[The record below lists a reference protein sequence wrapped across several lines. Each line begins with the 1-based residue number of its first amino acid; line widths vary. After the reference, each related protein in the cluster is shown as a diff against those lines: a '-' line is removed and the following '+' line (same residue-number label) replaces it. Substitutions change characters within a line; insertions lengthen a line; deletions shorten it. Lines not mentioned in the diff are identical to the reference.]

1 MQVGNVT
8 STVITGATIAGNLNP
23 GPYFMN
29 TFGQVYEAWR
39 LYSDTNGAFTESV
52 IGNPKGEYSVL
63 PAGVVGQQ
71 KAIAVPSRLYFT
83 KTAEKPLAGV
93 RMGIKDIYDIKGLR
107 TSNGNRA
114 WYWLYS
120 PALYTATPVQNLI
133 DAGAVIVGKMITS
146 QFANGE
152 TATADWVDYH
162 ESFNPRG
169 DGYQDTSSSSSGG
182 GAGAAAYAWLDVTL
196 GSDTGGSVRGP
207 AQVQGIYGNRPSHG
221 LVSLE
226 HTMPLAP
233 VLDTAG
239 LLSKDPTLWMAAA
252 KAMYKSNITFSSAY
266 PTSITTLEWPTASN
280 NAANTLLIEF
290 VAKLSW
296 FLKANTTTYNVSA
309 EWQIDNPTLDPLEV
323 YLNLTYP
330 ILVSKSQA
338 PLVRDPF
345 YRDYGAK
352 HDGRRPFVDPVP
364 TLRWAWG
371 QNSSYTVADSI
382 ANKTTFM
389 NWINGTVLA
398 PSATTCS
405 ETLLLYVGS
414 VGKNSTIYRNI
425 YLSPPTPPW
434 GHYNGNIA
442 IFSEAPDFVV
452 PIGEAPYNSTITG
465 HVEYLPVTVDLMMAK
480 GCDGTLFQL
489 IEDLYKAGIL
499 SAAKAGQSGITGGDI
514 LFRRALTM
522 EEA

>member
-1 MQVGNVT
+1 VQVGNVT
-8 STVITGATIAGNLNP
+8 STIITGATIAGNLNS
-23 GPYFMN
+23 GPYFIN

-52 IGNPKGEYSVL
+52 IGSPEGEYSVL

-114 WYWLYS
+114 WYWLYP

-133 DAGAVIVGKMITS
+133 DAGAVIVGKMVTS

-152 TATADWVDYH
+152 VATADWVDYH
-162 ESFNPRG
+162 EAFNPRG

-226 HTMPLAP
+226 HTMSLAP

-239 LLSKDPTLWMAAA
+239 LLSKDPILWMTAA
-252 KAMYKSNITFSSAY
+252 KAMYGSNITFSSTY
-266 PTSITTLEWPTASN
+266 PTSITTLEWPTVSD
-280 NAANTLLIEF
+280 NAANILLIDF
-290 VAKLSW
+290 VAKLSS

-330 ILVSKSQA
+330 IIVSKSQA

-371 QNSSYTVADSI
+371 QNSSYTVADGI

-414 VGKNSTIYRNI
+414 AGKNSTVYRNI

-499 SAAKAGQSGITGGDI
+499 NAAKAGQSGITGGDI
-514 LFRRALTM
+514 LFRRALKM